1 MPGDGKH
8 WQSIDSPAQPE
19 KNKLPSSWVF
29 KHFHPYV
36 STLGFSFSLSPN
48 SLRSLFVTGMEKSR
62 LVRVFLTAWGLQ
74 QADIYATRLVRQRGV
89 GCYYYKPRRNEGVS
103 AYLSM

>member
-1 MPGDGKH
+1 MFVF
-8 WQSIDSPAQPE
+8 DSPAQPE

-48 SLRSLFVTGMEKSR
+48 SLCSLFVTGDGEEPFGA
-62 LVRVFLTAWGLQ
+62 RVLTAWGLQ

-89 GCYYYKPRRNEGVS
+89 GLRV
-103 AYLSM
+103 LLLL